1 MRRRGDP
8 NDIFLIK
15 TETDL
20 MISRHTKFGSGEEA
34 NAKHQSAGAPVLQPQ
49 RVSKARAKKF
59 AWIRY
64 NPLKSP
70 DSDEQNQ
77 TKPSYFPWISLVLLA
92 LIWRKSRAGLYS
104 ASADPLLR

>member
-1 MRRRGDP
+1 VIGQPRNSGDAAEGADP

-20 MISRHTKFGSGEEA
+20 MISGHTEFGSGEEA
-34 NAKHQSAGAPVLQPQ
+34 NAKHQSAGVPVLQPQ
-49 RVSKARAKKF
+49 RVSKARPKKF

-70 DSDEQNQ
+70 DSDE
-77 TKPSYFPWISLVLLA
+77 
-92 LIWRKSRAGLYS
+92 
-104 ASADPLLR
+104 